1 MRIRRKSENDETII
15 NITSLLDVM
24 FILIIFFLATSTLQ
38 REEHDIKVNLPSR
51 SESGSLSAVSKTLV
65 INVRKDGSYYLQ
77 NTVKNLEEMKKLVE
91 DAAQQNP
98 QQKVL
103 IRGDR
108 EALHGYVAAAVGVCK
123 TSGIQEANIGYQ
135 YRTTHEQ

>member
-1 MRIRRKSENDETII
+1 MRIRRKNDNDEAII

-51 SESGSLSAVSKTLV
+51 SEQGSLSSASRTLV

-77 NTVKNLEEMKKLVE
+77 NAVKNLEEMQELVR
-91 DAAQQNP
+91 DAVKQNP
-98 QQKVL
+98 EQKVL

-108 EALHGYVAAAVGVCK
+108 EALHGFVAAAVGVCK
-123 TSGIQEANIGYQ
+123 SSGIREANIGYQ
-135 YRTTHEQ
+135 YRTTHD